1 MSTALNPMVA
11 QLTAVSPLTPAA
23 IADLETVLQHAH
35 FPKNTELLRIGQY
48 AHSLYYIEKGLA
60 RAYYLHAGME
70 VTDYFALE
78 GQFIGAVPS
87 LFTGQPSAKAIHLIE
102 ACALH
107 FMTAVDFEA
116 CCAAHHCVE
125 RAARRLM
132 AMALVVEQSRIEAM
146 RFHSAKQRYEDLER
160 QYPGIS
166 NRSPLKYI
174 ASYLNTTQVSIS
186 RIRSGVQ

>member
-1 MSTALNPMVA
+1 MNTTIHPIIRHLLAVA
-11 QLTAVSPLTPAA
+11 PLTPAA
-23 IADLETVLQHAH
+23 IADLTAVVRYEVH
-35 FPKNTELLRIGQY
+35 PKNTLLLNIGQY
-48 AHSLYYIEKGLA
+48 AHSMYYIQKGLA

-87 LFTGQPSAKAIHLIE
+87 LFTGLPSHKAIHLIE
-102 ACALH
+102 ACELFA
-107 FMTAVDFEA
+107 FSSVDFEA
-116 CCAAHHCVE
+116 CCDAHHCVE
-125 RAARRLM
+125 RAARRIM
-132 AMALVVEQSRIEAM
+132 SFGLVQEQARIEAM

-166 NRSPLKYI
+166 NRSPLKFI

-186 RIRSGVQ
+186 RIRSGAQ

>member
-1 MSTALNPMVA
+1 MNTALNPMVA
-11 QLTAVSPLTPAA
+11 QLAAAAPLTPAA
-23 IADLETVLQHAH
+23 IADLEAAIQQAH
-35 FPKNTELLRIGQY
+35 YPKNTELLRIGQY

-60 RAYYLHAGME
+60 RAYYLHADME
-70 VTDYFALE
+70 VTDYFAME
-78 GQFIGAVPS
+78 EQFIGAVPS

-102 ACALH
+102 ACTLH
-107 FMTAVDFEA
+107 HMKAVDFEA
-116 CCAAHHCVE
+116 CCTAHHCVE
-125 RAARRLM
+125 RAARRMM

>member
-1 MSTALNPMVA
+1 
-11 QLTAVSPLTPAA
+11 
-23 IADLETVLQHAH
+23 
-35 FPKNTELLRIGQY
+35 
-48 AHSLYYIEKGLA
+48 
-60 RAYYLHAGME
+60 
-70 VTDYFALE
+70 
-78 GQFIGAVPS
+78 
-87 LFTGQPSAKAIHLIE
+87 
-102 ACALH
+102 
-107 FMTAVDFEA
+107 
-116 CCAAHHCVE
+116 
-125 RAARRLM
+125 M